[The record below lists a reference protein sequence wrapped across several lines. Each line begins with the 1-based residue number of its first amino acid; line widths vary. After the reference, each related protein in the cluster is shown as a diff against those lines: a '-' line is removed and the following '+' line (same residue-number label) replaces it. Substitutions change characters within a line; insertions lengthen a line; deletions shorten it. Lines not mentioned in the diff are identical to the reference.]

1 MEIFLRL
8 TENPHSSW
16 PFLRDLPGRTHG
28 LHHFITVAFLSLHLS
43 PVEESVGRA
52 LSGWPAPPRGRGH
65 RARVSFAPPVPLT
78 IPLLMV

>member
-8 TENPHSSW
+8 TEHPHSSW
-16 PFLRDLPGRTHG
+16 PFLRELPGRTNG
-28 LHHFITVAFLSLHLS
+28 LHFITVAFLSSHLS

-65 RARVSFAPPVPLT
+65 RARVSFALPGPLT